1 MGSEVKDSA
10 SPYTELKQAI
20 KDNGEHL
27 AIISGQLS
35 AKQETD
41 SKWRESWAMEKR
53 ERKLLA
59 LENAKHRRN
68 STRLSFG
75 ALTLTAT
82 AFFLNVFKFNE
93 ESQFLQSLSTLLEFL
108 SSMVY

>member
-1 MGSEVKDSA
+1 MSDNVKNSA
-10 SPYTELKQAI
+10 SPFTELKQEI
-20 KDNGEHL
+20 KNNGDHL
-27 AIISGQLS
+27 AIISDQLKV
-35 AKQETD
+35 KQKTD
-41 SKWRESWAMEKR
+41 SKWRESWWLEKR

-59 LENAKHRRN
+59 LENTRQRRN
-68 STRLSFG
+68 STWLSFG

-108 SSMVY
+108 SSVIY